1 MGEAQH
7 LRQVMK
13 PCLMAHMNEES
24 QEVKNSQ
31 RIDTMPPGQKAGAT
45 GQVDNPKSPMR
56 FLLLYSV
63 LRPNWCWVRRRRE
76 LGENGVLC
84 WVKRFL

>member
-13 PCLMAHMNEES
+13 PCLMAHMKEES
-24 QEVKNSQ
+24 QEVENSQ

-45 GQVDNPKSPMR
+45 GQVDNPKSP
-56 FLLLYSV
+56 
-63 LRPNWCWVRRRRE
+63 
-76 LGENGVLC
+76 
-84 WVKRFL
+84 KRFLPLHSVMA